1 MTNTKGHSAYAG
13 YGRPVSAYSWHSS
26 GPRSPKEQPD
36 RISRSLW
43 ALAAVLG
50 PATFGVDLGSPTL
63 LGYPVRLSVLAA
75 IVAAVGLL
83 PGQATRGW
91 IVVALAVTGCLDAVA
106 VWIKA
111 DQTGWAL
118 TAVVVLNSLQA
129 LAAVSALLRE
139 CRGPGSAE
147 SEGTSDHS
155 VYARLV
161 EAYQAYTTL
170 YQQLFATPDNS
181 AVEADAQAEAQATA
195 GVRADTAQESF
206 AAIQARYARHG
217 VVGTAQQSRGVVAA
231 PATPPTADTGV
242 PGANRVAPESYPDQL
257 RQRDAG
263 ASGIEQSGL

>member
-36 RISRSLW
+36 RVSRSLW
-43 ALAAVLG
+43 ALVAVLG
-50 PATFGVDLGSPTL
+50 PATFAVDLGSPTL

-106 VWIKA
+106 VRIKA
-111 DQTGWAL
+111 DETGWAL
-118 TAVVVLNSLQA
+118 TVVVVLNSLQA
-129 LAAVSALLRE
+129 LAAVGALLRE
-139 CRGPGSAE
+139 SRRPGSAE

-170 YQQLFATPDNS
+170 YQQLFSTPDSS
-181 AVEADAQAEAQATA
+181 AVEAEAQATA

-206 AAIQARYARHG
+206 AAMQARYAQHG
-217 VVGTAQQSRGVVAA
+217 VAGTAQQSRGVVAA
-231 PATPPTADTGV
+231 PANPPTADTGV
-242 PGANRVAPESYPDQL
+242 PGANRVAPESYRDRL

-263 ASGIEQSGL
+263 ASGVEQSGL